1 MEYDTD
7 ATKKDGASQQTRG
20 ISVLY
25 APQEKA
31 CTVSLR
37 GYYNN
42 AKSPRRN
49 AAMRDR
55 GTGFVHS
62 DVEPAARLDM
72 SEYVRKYGSS
82 SGMAKALFAGRTM
95 DDIQS
100 SDRHISVELDGVRRH
115 EEPVIFYSV
124 DVDGSGGE

>member
-7 ATKKDGASQQTRG
+7 ATKQGGDKQQARD
-20 ISVLY
+20 ISLLY
-25 APQEKA
+25 APQTRA

-37 GYYNN
+37 AYYNN
-42 AKSPRRN
+42 GKVPRRN
-49 AAMRDR
+49 VALRDR

-72 SEYVRKYGSS
+72 SEFTRKYGAS

-95 DDIQS
+95 ADIQS
-100 SDRHISVELDGVRRH
+100 ADRHVSVELDGVRRH
-115 EEPVIFYSV
+115 GDPVIFYSV
-124 DVDGSGGE
+124 DIDGSQGQ